1 MLNLTQH
8 AQERMDERDITI
20 PMVAAVVLSGVPCRG
35 IIPSTRHWNLCGIT
49 VVSGSNGYIITV
61 WDRDGRPKGRI
72 SPKRLARIPGQ
83 LRRKYSRE
91 QRIYSGFNW

>member
-20 PMVAAVVLSGVPCRG
+20 PMVAAVVLSGVPCMG

-49 VVSGSNGYIITV
+49 VVVRAGRIITV
-61 WDRDGRPKGRI
+61 WDRAGRPKGRI

-91 QRIYSGFNW
+91 HRTYSGCNW